1 MLETMAASDVT
12 GYDSSNSGVTP
23 QRRCYTGH
31 MPTMLPRYTITE
43 TSEVRGWL
51 DDAERMWP
59 ETSTRADLVRR
70 LIKEGHK
77 AISEKQETM
86 AEQRRRAIKEAS
98 GSLTG
103 VFPPDAHQRF
113 LEEWPE

>member
-1 MLETMAASDVT
+1 
-12 GYDSSNSGVTP
+12 
-23 QRRCYTGH
+23 
-31 MPTMLPRYTITE
+31 MPTTLPRYTITE
-43 TSEVRGWL
+43 TPEVRGWL
-51 DDAERMWP
+51 DDAARTWP

-70 LIKEGHK
+70 LIEEGHE

-86 AEQRRRAIKEAS
+86 AEQRRRAITQAS